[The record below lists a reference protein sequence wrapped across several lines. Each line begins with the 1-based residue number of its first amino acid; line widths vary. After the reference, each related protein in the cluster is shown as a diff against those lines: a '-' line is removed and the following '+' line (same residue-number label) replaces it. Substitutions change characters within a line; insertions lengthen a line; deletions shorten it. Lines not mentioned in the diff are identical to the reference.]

1 MSLSHCSG
9 IDIKDIPQVND
20 QDFSIT
26 LNGFFLVRW
35 VDERLQITDVT
46 FGAEG
51 DDLVP
56 VDISLVSESRDIQRV
71 MKRANICQVQ
81 QIWIPDVEILNLKEF
96 KTLDVLSKLEG
107 LWLNRNLEL
116 IYAVACR
123 IIWICPMTFDNFPLD
138 VQAIFLPTI
147 IK

>member
-1 MSLSHCSG
+1 MSQSYCAG

-56 VDISLVSESRDIQRV
+56 VDISLVSESRDSQRV
-71 MKRANICQVQ
+71 MWRANICQVQ

>member
-1 MSLSHCSG
+1 M
-9 IDIKDIPQVND
+9 
-20 QDFSIT
+20 
-26 LNGFFLVRW
+26 W
-35 VDERLQITDVT
+35 
-46 FGAEG
+46 
-51 DDLVP
+51 
-56 VDISLVSESRDIQRV
+56 
-71 MKRANICQVQ
+71 RANICQVQ